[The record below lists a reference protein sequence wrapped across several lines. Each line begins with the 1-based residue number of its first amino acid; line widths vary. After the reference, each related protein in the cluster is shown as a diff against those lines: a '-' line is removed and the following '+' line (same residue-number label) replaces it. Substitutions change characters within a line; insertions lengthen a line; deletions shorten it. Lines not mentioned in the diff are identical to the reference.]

1 MTKIVIPIVTV
12 VILGF
17 IGVATFFSFSEKGVL
32 PATSDQEQ
40 TGSPPYRVVGGD
52 SGPNVRPEESFFQSQ
67 QKPTAKTGSIKI
79 TVLDQ
84 YTNEPM
90 RNREVQILPF
100 VLCAPGQPCSPQPL
114 FEGRTDARGTVS
126 VDRNILG
133 RVGLQVVGN
142 DYAGSNLF
150 SESDAVSGQLRIE
163 LRPIVKIKIVSP
175 NGGERI
181 QIGNTQ
187 TIRWTMSR
195 AVPKGYSFTLG
206 VSGVDDTRFGGSVIC
221 VNEIPQP
228 LPLSGECEWNVNA
241 RVGGEAAGDS
251 PWLSGRYKLTMMLGK
266 EGIAYDESDA
276 PFTLILNPTAPPY
289 IVFVTPPEGPS
300 DTSVTLT
307 GSFLPSG
314 NRVDFFAGQAGGD
327 IGANTELLAS
337 PDGRT
342 LVFKV
347 PKWRNPS
354 YCRTLSCPSPLV
366 NSPQVPLTTF
376 PLSFNLSVIN
386 ANGRSNNS
394 AFNVKP

>member
-17 IGVATFFSFSEKGVL
+17 IGVATFLSLSDRNVPLASLDREQVGVP
-32 PATSDQEQ
+32 PAT
-40 TGSPPYRVVGGD
+40 PV
-52 SGPNVRPEESFFQSQ
+52 
-67 QKPTAKTGSIKI
+67 KTGSIKI

-163 LRPIVKIKIVSP
+163 VRPIVKIKIVSP

-181 QIGNTQ
+181 QIGSTQ
-187 TIRWTMSR
+187 IVRWTMSR
-195 AVPKGYSFTLG
+195 VVPKDFSLTMG
-206 VSGVDDTRFGGSVIC
+206 VTGVDDRRFGGSVIC
-221 VNEIPQP
+221 INAIPQP
-228 LPLSGECEWNVNA
+228 LPLNGECEWKVDS
-241 RVGGEAAGDS
+241 RVGGEAARDN
-251 PWLSGRYKLTMMLGK
+251 PWLPGRYKLGMTLGE

-276 PFTLILNPTAPPY
+276 PFTLVADSTAPPL
-289 IVFVTPPEGPS
+289 IVFVTPWEGRS
-300 DTSVTLT
+300 DTTVTLT

-314 NRVDFFAGQAGGD
+314 NRVDLFAGQAGGD

-342 LVFKV
+342 LIFKV

-354 YCRTLSCPSPLV
+354 YCRTLSCPSPSA
-366 NSPQVPLTTF
+366 NTPQVPLTTY

-394 AFNVKP
+394 GFNVKP